1 MSNLILIFT
10 IAGATA
16 LFLYGMKLMGESL
29 QKIFGE
35 KLRSTLSSIPS
46 NRSKG
51 VFTGM
56 FITALIQSSSATTVM
71 VVSFVNAGVIR
82 LSEAIGVIMGAN
94 IGTTVT
100 AWLIAFFGFEFNI
113 ALYAFPLIGIVIPLI
128 FSTNRKVKNW
138 GEMILGFSLLFIALD
153 ILKINTPQIYD
164 SVFKDFIVYINSF
177 GYISF
182 LIYLAAGTLIT
193 SIFKSS
199 NAIFAVILVLS
210 IKGWLP
216 LHMGAAMILG
226 VNVGTT
232 ISALTAARIANITA
246 KRAALVHLLFKLF
259 GVIWMFPILPFFMN
273 GIIYLYTSMG
283 GPDPLKDVSGIPV
296 SLVLFHTLFNVIN
309 TLILYSFSKQIT
321 NIVTKRIPV
330 GPSPENEF
338 KLTHIKMGLLSTPD
352 ASIYQAKRETL
363 VFSENARKM
372 FRNLERAMMEKNE
385 KEFLH
390 IKERIISKNEFSNRF
405 EEEIANYL
413 TKVSEGRL
421 SESSSIG
428 LRSLY
433 RMIDDIKSIANSCMN
448 ILNAIERKREQKIE
462 FSDLLNN
469 NIFLMF
475 NMVKESLDIMVAMQ
489 THDEQLPLS
498 MAQQTEKEINNYRDI
513 LKSEHLN
520 NLEKGVYKYE
530 AGIIY
535 NDIISQCERI
545 GDFAFSVDESSK
557 SLS

>member
-1 MSNLILIFT
+1 
-10 IAGATA
+10 
-16 LFLYGMKLMGESL
+16 
-29 QKIFGE
+29 
-35 KLRSTLSSIPS
+35 
-46 NRSKG
+46 
-51 VFTGM
+51 
-56 FITALIQSSSATTVM
+56 
-71 VVSFVNAGVIR
+71 
-82 LSEAIGVIMGAN
+82 
-94 IGTTVT
+94 
-100 AWLIAFFGFEFNI
+100 
-113 ALYAFPLIGIVIPLI
+113 
-128 FSTNRKVKNW
+128 
-138 GEMILGFSLLFIALD
+138 
-153 ILKINTPQIYD
+153 
-164 SVFKDFIVYINSF
+164 
-177 GYISF
+177 
-182 LIYLAAGTLIT
+182 
-193 SIFKSS
+193 
-199 NAIFAVILVLS
+199 
-210 IKGWLP
+210 
-216 LHMGAAMILG
+216 
-226 VNVGTT
+226 
-232 ISALTAARIANITA
+232 
-246 KRAALVHLLFKLF
+246 
-259 GVIWMFPILPFFMN
+259 
-273 GIIYLYTSMG
+273 
-283 GPDPLKDVSGIPV
+283 
-296 SLVLFHTLFNVIN
+296 
-309 TLILYSFSKQIT
+309 
-321 NIVTKRIPV
+321 
-330 GPSPENEF
+330 
-338 KLTHIKMGLLSTPD
+338 
-352 ASIYQAKRETL
+352 
-363 VFSENARKM
+363 M

-448 ILNAIERKREQKIE
+448 ILNAIERKKEQKIE